1 MSYISILI
9 PGIQCPSNNITQAKS
24 YFSEI
29 LNIDQSEFTINELE
43 NSKKPEFYVKFKN
56 SNLNLISF
64 QKLIEEREILNEKIL
79 FLENELK
86 LKSENTSKTLIDDN
100 DNESKSIILSNRIKN
115 LLSIHLENSESFKVS
130 TERTLEK
137 IKEEFEFLVS
147 EFEEIK
153 KIDSNRHS
161 KTNRKEKEKNS
172 SLTSR
177 SKNPTTN
184 INIIFNSFKHNEDN
198 VTKTNL
204 SNKTSQ
210 GPVVPKLN
218 LDQYK
223 N

>member
-1 MSYISILI
+1 MSYISILL
-9 PGIQCPSNNITQAKS
+9 PGIQCPSKNITQAKS

-29 LNIDQSEFTINELE
+29 MNIDQSEFTINELE
-43 NSKKPEFYVKFKN
+43 NSKKPEFYIKFKN
-56 SNLNLISF
+56 SNLNLLSF
-64 QKLIEEREILNEKIL
+64 QQLLEERESLNEKISL
-79 FLENELK
+79 LENELK
-86 LKSENTSKTLIDDN
+86 VKSENTSKTLID

-161 KTNRKEKEKNS
+161 KTNRKEKEKNN

-177 SKNPTTN
+177 SKNATTN
-184 INIIFNSFKHNEDN
+184 INIIFNSFKHNNEDN